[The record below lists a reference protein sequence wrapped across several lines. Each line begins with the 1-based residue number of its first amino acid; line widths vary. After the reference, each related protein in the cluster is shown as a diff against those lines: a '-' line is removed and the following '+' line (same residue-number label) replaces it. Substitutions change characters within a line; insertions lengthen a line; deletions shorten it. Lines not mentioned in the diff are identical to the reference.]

1 MNKASMFANELR
13 TSYRSM
19 IPSAGKPDTECEIK
33 IIYIPAKDSDYK
45 IPVHLYVPKHSGTRP
60 LPIVVFA
67 HGGCFVAGDLETH
80 TVLVHTIANSVKAI
94 VAYVDYRLAPEHPFP
109 AGLNDVYTTIEWI
122 SDYADEIGAD
132 PNKIVVCGD
141 SAGANL
147 ATVAT
152 MMTRDKKGP
161 QIVGQ
166 WLIYLYAGSLEM
178 NTVSWKELGDTNFPS
193 KEVFTSSLEGYL
205 PREIGSS
212 LPYIA
217 PLNGKH
223 ENLPPAF
230 IQVGDLD
237 PLLDENINYNKA
249 LLQAG
254 VKSEV
259 RVYNKQYHGFIQF
272 FKNSEQNTEGLKA
285 LNEGIEF
292 LQSIF
297 NK

>member
-1 MNKASMFANELR
+1 MNKELMFANDLR

-19 IPSAGKPDTECEIK
+19 IPLAGKPDLECDINT
-33 IIYIPAKDSDYK
+33 ITIPTTDSEYN
-45 IPVHLYVPKHSGTRP
+45 IPVHLYIPKNVEVGL

-67 HGGCFVAGDLETH
+67 HGGCFVSGDLETH
-80 TVLVHTIANSVKAI
+80 TVLVHTIASNTQAI
-94 VAYVDYRLAPEHPFP
+94 VAYVDYRLAPEYPFP
-109 AGLNDVYTTIEWI
+109 TGLNDFYTALEWI
-122 SDYADEIGAD
+122 SANATTIGAD
-132 PNKIVVCGD
+132 LHKIAVCGD

-166 WLIYLYAGSLEM
+166 WLIYLYAASLEM
-178 NTVSWKELGDTNFPS
+178 NTESWKELGNTNFPS
-193 KEVFTSSLEGYL
+193 KDVFVSSLNCYIPEGV
-205 PREIGSS
+205 RSD

-217 PLNGKH
+217 PLIGNH

-230 IQVGDLD
+230 IQVGEYD
-237 PLLDENINYNKA
+237 PLLDENIDYNQA

-259 RVYNKQYHGFIQF
+259 RVYDKQNHGFVQF
-272 FKNSEQNTEGLKA
+272 FKNSEQNTEGLNA
-285 LNEGIEF
+285 LNDGVEF
-292 LQSIF
+292 LKSIF
-297 NK
+297 NR